1 MVLVNPASALVL
13 AMQIMLSGFFNNR
26 ESLFRWGVE
35 VYNKGAMEWIIPGVD

>member
-26 ESLFRWGVE
+26 ESLFRWVG
-35 VYNKGAMEWIIPGVD
+35 KFTTMTGSFSGVD